1 MSVAFIGASLI
12 VAFWQ
17 GMNYII
23 DCYGF
28 YSNSAIAVGTFMRS
42 IAGALFPLF
51 ADKVCFTPLHAALR
65 MILVETV

>member
-1 MSVAFIGASLI
+1 M

-28 YSNSAIAVGTFMRS
+28 YSNSAIAANTFIRS
-42 IAGALFPLF
+42 IAGAAFVSL
-51 ADKVCFTPLHAALR
+51 ASS
-65 MILVETV
+65 ILSSVF